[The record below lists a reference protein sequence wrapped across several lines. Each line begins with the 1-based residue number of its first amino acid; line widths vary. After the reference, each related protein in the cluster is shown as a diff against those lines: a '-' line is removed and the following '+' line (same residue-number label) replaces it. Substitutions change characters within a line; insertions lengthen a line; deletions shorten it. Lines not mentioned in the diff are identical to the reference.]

1 MKIKY
6 KLIIIFIF
14 IILIATLPLSLFILN
29 QQEKQKILIVTHQ
42 GEINSRIL
50 ARTTLNI
57 LLMNGGDVGS
67 SKVDIKDMLSI
78 LKPLTRDG
86 LIYADTILV
95 STQEKYNGLIL
106 ASYSNRKFM
115 ARDINTGKLS
125 AGEVEDMTHRTGFRE
140 GPFAGV
146 PDICYEFVSTGSLHG
161 RNAVCIG
168 RLVFS
173 RSVVLAPIQQLRNV
187 ITASIIAAI
196 ILVSLLG
203 LLISNML
210 ARPIVE
216 LIAGVERIGGGDMDH
231 RIPVKSRDELG
242 ILATTFNHLVRIV
255 SLEIR
260 ELRVANR
267 ELARLDQ
274 IKDEFLANMSHEL
287 RTPLFGIIGIA
298 ESLLGGAA
306 GPVNRETLHD
316 LSLIISSGRRLSG
329 LVNDILDFSK
339 LKHHDIILNTGPVN
353 LYSLVQLVKA
363 IMVPMVERKSL
374 EIINRLDPDDTL
386 VRGDE
391 NRLQQILLN
400 LLGNAVK
407 FTDAGTITVTGVRDG
422 NGGAFII
429 TVADTGI
436 GIPANK
442 HGSIFET
449 FEQADGSVSRVY
461 GGTGLGLAITKQLIE
476 LHGGKIW
483 VESEPGAG
491 SSFSFTLPAADA
503 ASAPPE
509 VTRGPAQLF
518 ADIADSSGGTIDRM
532 RPVDTARSGPAAGR
546 RILVVD
552 DEPVNLQVMINYL
565 SLDGYEVEAAGSGPE
580 ALEKLGRIPV
590 DLVVLDVM
598 LPRMSGYEVCRIIRQ
613 SHTLYDLPILML
625 TARSKPGDIVTG
637 LEAGAN
643 DYLAKP
649 VDRKELLARVS
660 GLISLRTSARL
671 NNELTLIK
679 RDIQIAHE
687 IQNSILP
694 REIPEIDGVSLAI
707 RYEPMTELGGDFYD
721 VRMVGPGT
729 VGVLLA
735 DVSGHGIPA
744 AFICAMLKVAYSFH
758 GESAGDP
765 SALMKNISRTMINY
779 VGGQFITACY
789 ACIDL
794 SAKTFRHASAGHWPP
809 LIWRESEQKMIAES
823 ENRMPIGWSVE
834 PEYPT
839 VEAKIFPGD
848 RIVLYTDGVIEARN
862 SEGAMF
868 GEQRFHDIIRSHPAG
883 DSRGLLDL
891 VMEKVGVWTSGKP
904 VEGPG
909 DDVTLIVLDFIGN
922 GEKK

>member
-1 MKIKY
+1 LKIKY

-14 IILIATLPLSLFILN
+14 IILIATLPLSLFILD
-29 QQEKQKILIVTHQ
+29 QQEKQKILIITHQ

-57 LLMNGGDVGS
+57 LLMNGGDITS
-67 SKVDIKDMLSI
+67 SMVDAKDMLSI

-86 LIYADTILV
+86 LIYADAILV
-95 STQEKYNGLIL
+95 STREQYNGLIL
-106 ASYSNRKFM
+106 ASYINRKLM
-115 ARDINTGKLS
+115 TRSVDTGRLGAR
-125 AGEVEDMTHRTGFRE
+125 EVEDMKNRAGYKE

-146 PDICYEFVSTGSLHG
+146 DDICYEFVSTGSLPG
-161 RNAVCIG
+161 QKPVCIG

-173 RSVVLAPIQQLRNV
+173 RSVVLAPIKQLRDV
-187 ITASIIAAI
+187 IIASIIAAI

-203 LLISNML
+203 LIISNML
-210 ARPIVE
+210 ARPIGE
-216 LIAGVERIGGGDMDH
+216 LISGVERIGGGDMNH

-255 SLEIR
+255 SLEIE

-339 LKHHDIILNTGPVN
+339 LKHHDIILNIAPVN

-363 IMVPMVERKSL
+363 IMQPMVERKSL
-374 EIINRLDPDDTL
+374 EIINMLDPDDAL

-407 FTDAGTITVTGVRDG
+407 FTDAGTITITGVRDG
-422 NGGAFII
+422 TSGTITV

-449 FEQADGSVSRVY
+449 FEQADSSVSRVY
-461 GGTGLGLAITKQLIE
+461 GGTGLGLAITKQLVE
-476 LHGGKIW
+476 LHGGTIW

-491 SSFSFTLPAADA
+491 SRFSFTLPAADA
-503 ASAPPE
+503 AGAPPE
-509 VTRGPAQLF
+509 RARGPEQLF
-518 ADIADSSGGTIDRM
+518 ADIADSTGGTFEKM
-532 RPVDTARSGPAAGR
+532 RPVDPARSGPAAGR

-565 SLDGYEVEAAGSGPE
+565 SLDGYEVVAAGTGPE
-580 ALEKLGRIPV
+580 ALEKLRRFPV
-590 DLVVLDVM
+590 DLVILDVM
-598 LPRMSGYEVCRIIRQ
+598 LPRMSGYEVCRVIRQ

-625 TARSKPGDIVTG
+625 TARSKPGDIITG

-643 DYLAKP
+643 DYLSKP

-660 GLISLRTSARL
+660 GLISLRTTARL
-671 NNELTLIK
+671 NHELSLIK

-694 REIPEIDGVSLAI
+694 RDIPEIDGMSLSI

-721 VRMVGPGT
+721 VRMVGPDM

-758 GESAGDP
+758 GEAAGDP
-765 SALMKNISRTMINY
+765 SALMKNISRTMISY

-794 SAKTFRHASAGHWPP
+794 SRNTFRHASAGHWPP
-809 LIWRESEQKMIAES
+809 LIWRESEQRMIADS

-839 VEAKIFPGD
+839 VEAKIVPGD
-848 RIVLYTDGVIEARN
+848 RIVLYTDGAIEARN
-862 SEGAMF
+862 KEGLMF
-868 GEQRFHDIIRSHPAG
+868 GEERFHELIRSSPAG
-883 DSRGLLDL
+883 DPRGLTDR
-891 VMEKVGVWTSGKP
+891 VMEKVRGWTSGKP
-904 VEGPG
+904 DGGLG
-909 DDVTLIVLDFIGN
+909 DDVTLIVLDFIG
-922 GEKK
+922 KP